1 MKGVEQTRSSC
12 GSVVL
17 KTTRGLSAVAKTSF
31 VTYLHKW
38 KYLICWNPTFFRS
51 VSAVRAAWAACRV
64 ITGAGGFWW
73 AGFGLQL
80 QDWTLCAGWVGGC
93 CNHSVIPEFPHE
105 SRLAVCAAGGWE
117 TLKETLKGFL
127 EVILGV
133 MLTLLGVRGS
143 CGLGRF
149 ILVLGTAM

>member
-1 MKGVEQTRSSC
+1 M
-12 GSVVL
+12 
-17 KTTRGLSAVAKTSF
+17 
-31 VTYLHKW
+31 
-38 KYLICWNPTFFRS
+38 
-51 VSAVRAAWAACRV
+51 
-64 ITGAGGFWW
+64 
-73 AGFGLQL
+73 
-80 QDWTLCAGWVGGC
+80 
-93 CNHSVIPEFPHE
+93 IPEFPHE

-149 ILVLGTAM
+149 ILVLGTAT